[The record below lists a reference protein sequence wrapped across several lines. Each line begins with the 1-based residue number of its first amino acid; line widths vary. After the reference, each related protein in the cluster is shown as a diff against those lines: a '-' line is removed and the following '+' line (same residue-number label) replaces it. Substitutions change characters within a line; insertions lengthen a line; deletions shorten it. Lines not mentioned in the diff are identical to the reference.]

1 MITICTAADP
11 LPELEQYVDLDVL
24 PRIINPNG
32 HGEAWPEFGSIVWE
46 GGPLPATSLAS
57 ASAPTRKHEQQQ
69 QQQQQASEDSQKT
82 RVTTRQRRSRGAPPK
97 RVISLGVGG
106 F

>member
-69 QQQQQASEDSQKT
+69 QQQEASEDSQKT